1 LSFAD
6 SLILLAG
13 KDLGILL
20 LPARGLARNWHIKV
34 LVIIATFKIAPLR
47 KQSLKV
53 LEILQSIQGH
63 ISAQPGCL
71 SCEIYTEVGSGS
83 TILFSEHWENE
94 AALNEHI
101 RSDIYLRVLSAAEFS
116 CKAPEIRF
124 YRVSDTQDM
133 ELIRRLRLTAG
144 TNVSESVVSAGNS
157 IKKPDEE

>member
-1 LSFAD
+1 LP
-6 SLILLAG
+6 
-13 KDLGILL
+13 
-20 LPARGLARNWHIKV
+20 LPAKGLAWNWHIKS
-34 LVIIATFKIAPLR
+34 LVIISTFKIVPLR

-71 SCEIYTEVGSGS
+71 SCEIYTEVGLGC

-101 RSDIYLRVLSAAEFS
+101 CSGIYLRVLSAAEFS

-133 ELIRRLRLTAG
+133 ALIRQLRLPAG
-144 TNVSESVVSAGNS
+144 TSLPAVPEDTILA
-157 IKKPDEE
+157 KKV